1 MIGFQIPTVLDVLVS
16 GCDFMVHYGHSCLI
30 PVDRTQGIKMLYV
43 FVDIK
48 IDSLHFVETLKHNFD
63 KGNSVILLRY
73 FFFIQRGFYF
83 LFLLSSYWFDKSKN
97 RDWQPCQRVTVMK
110 FLSGKE
116 KCFSSCKCLS
126 WGLNKCCVFIM

>member
-1 MIGFQIPTVLDVLVS
+1 MVGFQIPNVLDFFLVS

-63 KGNSVILLRY
+63 KGNAVILFQI
-73 FFFIQRGFYF
+73 FFLYSKRILLLYC
-83 LFLLSSYWFDKSKN
+83 LFLLSSHLLD
-97 RDWQPCQRVTVMK
+97 
-110 FLSGKE
+110 
-116 KCFSSCKCLS
+116 
-126 WGLNKCCVFIM
+126 

>member
-1 MIGFQIPTVLDVLVS
+1 MIGLQIPTVLDVLVS

-73 FFFIQRGFYF
+73 FFFIQRGFFCFFVYF
-83 LFLLSSYWFDKSKN
+83 NSRHIGLISLTSETGN
-97 RDWQPCQRVTVMK
+97 PA
-110 FLSGKE
+110 SG
-116 KCFSSCKCLS
+116 
-126 WGLNKCCVFIM
+126 